1 MPPASSPAPAA
12 RSEPAPRL
20 QAPTMPAQPAPQPVA
35 QPRANAAA
43 PQTAEAQQRLA
54 GLDPKDRIASTRAEE
69 EFFEIPAFLRRQ
81 AN

>member
-1 MPPASSPAPAA
+1 
-12 RSEPAPRL
+12 
-20 QAPTMPAQPAPQPVA
+20 MPAQPASQPVA
-35 QPRANAAA
+35 PPRAATTPAA
-43 PQTAEAQQRLA
+43 PQSAEAQQRLA

>member
-1 MPPASSPAPAA
+1 MPAPTAAPAA
-12 RSEPAPRL
+12 PAPRL

-35 QPRANAAA
+35 PPRAATTPAV
-43 PQTAEAQQRLA
+43 PQAAEAQQRLA

>member
-1 MPPASSPAPAA
+1 
-12 RSEPAPRL
+12 
-20 QAPTMPAQPAPQPVA
+20 MPAQPAPQPVA
-35 QPRANAAA
+35 PPRAATTPAA
-43 PQTAEAQQRLA
+43 PQAAEAQQRLA

>member
-1 MPPASSPAPAA
+1 MPAPTAAPAA
-12 RSEPAPRL
+12 PAPRL

-35 QPRANAAA
+35 PPRAATTPAA
-43 PQTAEAQQRLA
+43 PQPAEAQQRLA